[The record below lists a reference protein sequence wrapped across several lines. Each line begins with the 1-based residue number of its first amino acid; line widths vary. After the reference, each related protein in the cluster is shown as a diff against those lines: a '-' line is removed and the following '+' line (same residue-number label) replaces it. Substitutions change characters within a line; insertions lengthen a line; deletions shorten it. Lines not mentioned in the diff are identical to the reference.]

1 MKIEIYKIDILCNF
15 FHKDGSLQDF
25 YTMTLLLGHSA
36 DIIEANDCK
45 GLAQLSE
52 KRLECIHKLMRR
64 FKERLSRKTKLAD
77 CVTDTFARLF
87 LQSSPVMEPE
97 TLAETIE

>member
-1 MKIEIYKIDILCNF
+1 
-15 FHKDGSLQDF
+15 
-25 YTMTLLLGHSA
+25 MTLILGHSA

-77 CVTDTFARLF
+77 CVTDIFARLF
-87 LQSSPVMEPE
+87 LQSSPVIRAQKPKKQTRKKRIDQIAYPDDDAVASMLI
-97 TLAETIE
+97 TN

>member
-1 MKIEIYKIDILCNF
+1 MVLSHF
-15 FHKDGSLQDF
+15 
-25 YTMTLLLGHSA
+25 A

-64 FKERLSRKTKLAD
+64 FKERLSRKKKLAD
-77 CVTDTFARLF
+77 CVTDIFARLF
-87 LQSSPVMEPE
+87 LKSSPIMEVRQCSPKALAIIRKKLPLPTNK
-97 TLAETIE
+97 TLIRKYG